1 MPEKTKRTTVFIS
14 YSRKDKKWL
23 ERLRVHLR
31 PIERTHNIEI
41 WDDSKIQAGSKWKDE
56 ITNALK
62 SAKVAV
68 LLISANFLGSDFIS
82 SEELPPL
89 LQAAAQGGT
98 TILPL
103 IISPSRFAFTED
115 LYQFQAVNNPEKPLI
130 ALSRN
135 AQEKALVELG
145 VIIEKS
151 LNITTAPRVKKSNHR
166 STSPLNIALLLNGH
180 VFYTREVLEVLSSQL
195 REALLQAGYAPV
207 IEYAVGFPQ
216 SSKVAANGRVLND
229 LLNKFQNEKP
239 DYLISVGTAVSEVV
253 FKHCFSK
260 IPIIFVAVTDPIRSK
275 LVRTYDPDPSR
286 GQIAGVVYG
295 VPQHV
300 FLGYFQ
306 RAFPGKR
313 FGCIYHEAYP
323 QDVAFK
329 DQVVSAGPTLVPPLH
344 IVPIKVSQPT
354 LSSRHEKQADIFFGR
369 FFLLD
374 NLQQFIASSK
384 KPFVAGDISN
394 LYKGVIACINTDS
407 RELAKI
413 AVQEIVLPNLLEGKA
428 LCDLPIFYPTQYV
441 TGLNLQ
447 AARRYGISVSE
458 SAIEEAQEVIR

>member
-1 MPEKTKRTTVFIS
+1 MPEKTKRATVFIS

-41 WDDSKIQAGSKWKDE
+41 WDDSKIEAGSKWKDE
-56 ITNALK
+56 ISNALNT
-62 SAKVAV
+62 ADVAV
-68 LLISANFLGSDFIS
+68 LLISANFFASDYIS
-82 SEELPPL
+82 SDELPPL
-89 LQAAAQGGT
+89 LQAAERGGT

-103 IISPSRFAFTED
+103 IISPSRFTSTED

-130 ALSRN
+130 GLSRN
-135 AQEKALVELG
+135 AQEKILVELS
-145 VIIEKS
+145 VIIERALKV
-151 LNITTAPRVKKSNHR
+151 TATRYVIKPKHR
-166 STSPLNIALLLNGH
+166 STSPLNIALLLNGQ
-180 VFYTREVLEVLSSQL
+180 VFYTREVLEILSGQL

-216 SSKVAANGRVLND
+216 SSKVAANGRVLKD

-253 FKHCFSK
+253 YKDCLNK

-275 LVRTYDPDPSR
+275 LVRTFDPDPSR

-295 VPQHV
+295 VPQHT

-329 DQVVSAGPTLVPPLH
+329 DQVVSAGPTLVPPLK
-344 IVPIKVSQPT
+344 VMPIKVSQPA
-354 LSSRHEKQADIFFGR
+354 LSSRQEKQADIFFGR

-374 NLQQFIASSK
+374 NLQQFIANSA

-428 LCDLPIFYPTQYV
+428 LCDLPIFYPTKLV

-447 AARRYGISVSE
+447 AARRYGISVSQ
-458 SAIEEAQEVIR
+458 SAIGEAQEVIR